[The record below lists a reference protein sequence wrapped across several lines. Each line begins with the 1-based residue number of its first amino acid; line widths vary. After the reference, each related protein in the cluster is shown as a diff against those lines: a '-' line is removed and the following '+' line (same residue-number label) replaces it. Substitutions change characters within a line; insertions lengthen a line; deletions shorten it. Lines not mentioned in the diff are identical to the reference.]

1 MAKLN
6 LRPMQDNYGFSLP
19 EESIATVLKGG
30 KPRIRQDVIG
40 AWKVLDV
47 SWFVDKGDY
56 NYFMAFYRN
65 TIKHGSL
72 PFTIDLI
79 MDDFEIKEY
88 TVQLVPGSL
97 SIGTMRGFTQVITA
111 QLYVQPLP
119 EDSDYDEALVVMYGL
134 YGDQA
139 LNIINLLE
147 VTVNTYLP
155 DALGA

>member
-1 MAKLN
+1 
-6 LRPMQDNYGFSLP
+6 
-19 EESIATVLKGG
+19 
-30 KPRIRQDVIG
+30 
-40 AWKVLDV
+40 
-47 SWFVDKGDY
+47 
-56 NYFMAFYRN
+56 
-65 TIKHGSL
+65 
-72 PFTIDLI
+72 

-119 EDSDYDEALVVMYGL
+119 EDSDYDEGLVLMYGL